1 MNQTETSLQS
11 SQAFSTLNVRN
22 STYKVYQSYLKS
34 IYIDAA
40 PSQQTQSSYCLV
52 DRDTQEEEDQRKKD
66 KEKKKNRLSKGLMEL
81 INMGDPLGYG
91 DKKLIK

>member
-52 DRDTQEEEDQRKKD
+52 DTQEEDDQRKKD

-81 INMGDPLGYG
+81 INMGDPLGYA